1 MSTVGHE
8 TVLCIEHFHSNEPQ
22 GLSDF
27 CSFDRDNDVTARER
41 KWDRYKHTKQIQMSE
56 LVCDRDNDV
65 TARERRWDRYKHT
78 KQIQMSELVCDRD
91 SDVTAR
97 ERKRAGLHAN
107 TQNISTGKY
116 GSDND
121 NVSVRG
127 VFGGG

>member
-1 MSTVGHE
+1 MSTVGHK
-8 TVLCIEHFHSNEPQ
+8 TVLCIEHFHGNEPQ

-41 KWDRYKHTKQIQMSE
+41 K
-56 LVCDRDNDV
+56 
-65 TARERRWDRYKHT
+65 WDRYKHT